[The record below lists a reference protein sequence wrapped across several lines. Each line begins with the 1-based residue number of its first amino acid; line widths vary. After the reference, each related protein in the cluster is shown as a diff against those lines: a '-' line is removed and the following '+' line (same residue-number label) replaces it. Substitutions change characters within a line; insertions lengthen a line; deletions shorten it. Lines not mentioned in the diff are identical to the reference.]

1 MRIIVIVT
9 DQEKLT
15 PRSRVIFE
23 KLRAAHSI
31 TKFPVFCV
39 QPEASLPCS
48 QESTRWKPH
57 FQIFI
62 KLSGIEN
69 YLCKVATMSGY
80 F

>member
-48 QESTRWKPH
+48 QESTNWPYPKP
-57 FQIFI
+57 
-62 KLSGIEN
+62 IESSPHCGTV
-69 YLCKVATMSGY
+69 LV
-80 F
+80 